1 MAVSPDAVIC
11 VRPVRKNR
19 WTSPQRPP
27 HAPPASGV
35 HRLPKMRKALAAIHP
50 SPPARTWLVAI
61 SGAAHPPRRAQAH
74 CARSSSRELADAR
87 SRRAKEM
94 QQQRPRAC
102 CLAPSLGQC
111 RQHCSSAWLL
121 QIVSAIFDTSSSY
134 HALRERPG
142 RLADVMCSTSSLS
155 CDQCLLILLR
165 EDTLP
170 SHRCATST
178 SM

>member
-1 MAVSPDAVIC
+1 MDL
-11 VRPVRKNR
+11 
-19 WTSPQRPP
+19 PQRPP
-27 HAPPASGV
+27 TRPSRVCGSSAPAQK
-35 HRLPKMRKALAAIHP
+35 PKMRKAPGRQPSITASPHGWSRSAAP
-50 SPPARTWLVAI
+50 LT
-61 SGAAHPPRRAQAH
+61 RRAQAH

-94 QQQRPRAC
+94 QQQRPRTC

-121 QIVSAIFDTSSSY
+121 QILSAIFDTSSSY

-155 CDQCLLILLR
+155 CDQCLLSFFG

>member
-1 MAVSPDAVIC
+1 MRSFVSVPS
-11 VRPVRKNR
+11 RPVRKNR
-19 WTSPQRPP
+19 WASPQRPP
-27 HAPPASGV
+27 TRPSRVCGV
-35 HRLPKMRKALAAIHP
+35 HRLLPKMRKAPGRHP
-50 SPPARTWLVAI
+50 SLPASPHGWSRSAPAPLT
-61 SGAAHPPRRAQAH
+61 RRAQAH